1 MARPRKPA
9 DLKAGNSENKGDL
22 DERSELEA
30 KLSGED
36 SLVWIVPDI
45 LDDYGK
51 EYYEFLIN
59 EFSEANFLSN
69 LDVPLLTQ
77 TADCLSKMRLADEI
91 IDREGIKYDT
101 FDKFGNAIPKE
112 HPTVKTKL
120 AYLTQYRALSTQLGL
135 SPSAR
140 ASLSQMKIDAKEEE
154 EDPLLAAL
162 RG

>member
-36 SLVWIVPDI
+36 NLVWIVPDI

-51 EYYEFLIN
+51 EYYKFLIN

-101 FDKFGNAIPKE
+101 FDKFGNTIPKE